1 MPNFTVDQIRT
12 IMDQTENIRSMSVI
26 AHVDHGKSTLT
37 DSLICK
43 AGIISSKQAGD
54 ARFTDTR
61 ADEQERGVTIKSTGV
76 SLYFEH
82 DSDDGKGM
90 TPHLINLIDSP
101 GHVDFSSEVTA
112 ALRITDGAMV
122 VVDCIEGCAVQTETV
137 LRQSL
142 AERVKPVLFVNKVD
156 RCILELQME
165 PEEMYSKFRKA
176 VEDVNV
182 IIATYNDD
190 LMGDVMV
197 GPEKGTVAFGSG
209 LHGWGFNVERFAK
222 IYAAKM
228 GVDKEKM
235 MKRLWGD
242 SFFNAKKKTWTNVQ
256 QPEGCDKP
264 LERAFCQFIMTPIN
278 QLMTAIMND
287 NKEKYEKMMGTLGV
301 VLKGDE
307 KNLLGKPLMKRTMQ
321 IWINA
326 ADTLL
331 AMIVSKLPSPQKA
344 QKYRVENLYEGPMD
358 DEAANA
364 MRACDKNSGLM
375 MYVSKMV
382 PTSDKGRFYAFGRV
396 FAGTIATGQKVRIQG
411 PHYKPGSKEDL
422 NIKSI
427 QRTVLMMGRT
437 TEQIV
442 DVPCGNTVA
451 LVGVDQFLLKSG
463 TLTTFETACN
473 IADMKYS
480 VSPVVK
486 VSVRP
491 KDGKDLPK
499 MVEGLKKLSKSDPL
513 VVCTIEESGEHVI
526 AGCGEL
532 HVEICLKDLREE
544 YAQCDFTVGDP
555 VVSYRETV
563 TADSKTTALA
573 KSPNKHNRLYLT
585 AHKMTEELCKDIEDG
600 KCGPKAD
607 PKERAKLYK
616 EKHGFDDNEA
626 RKIWCWGPET
636 EGANMVTDVTQGVQY
651 INEIKEHVN
660 SAFQWATK
668 EGPLAEENMRGILY
682 RVQDVTLHTDSI
694 HRGAGQI
701 MPPTRRACFAAE
713 MLAEPT
719 LQEPIFL
726 VEITCPQE
734 AMSGVYACMN
744 LRRGCVFEEN
754 PREGTPLIQV
764 KAHLPVA
771 ESFGFVAALRQQ
783 TSGQAFP
790 QCVFDHWD
798 DLQMGSYNSAGTKL
812 NDLLLAIRK
821 RKNIKVEIPA
831 LGDYLDKL

>member
-1 MPNFTVDQIRT
+1 MPNFTVEQIRT
-12 IMDQTENIRSMSVI
+12 IMDKTEDIRSMSVI

-43 AGIISSKQAGD
+43 AGIISAKQAGD

-82 DSDDGKGM
+82 EEEEGKS
-90 TPHLINLIDSP
+90 TAHLINLIDSP

-137 LRQSL
+137 LRQAL
-142 AERVKPVLFVNKVD
+142 AERVRPCLFVNKVD

-165 PEEMYSKFRKA
+165 PEDMYGRFRKA
-176 VEDVNV
+176 IEDVNV
-182 IIATYNDD
+182 IIATYNDE
-190 LMGDVMV
+190 LMGDNQV

-242 SFFNAKKKTWTNVQ
+242 SFFNAKKKTWTNVM
-256 QPEGCDKP
+256 QPEGCTDP
-264 LERAFCQFIMTPIN
+264 LPRAFCQFIMTPIN
-278 QLMTAIMND
+278 QLMRAIMND
-287 NKEKYEKMMGTLGV
+287 DKEKYEKMMGTLGIT
-301 VLKGDE
+301 LKGDDRQ
-307 KNLLGKPLMKRTMQ
+307 LTGKPLMKRTMQ

-331 AMIVSKLPSPQKA
+331 SMIVTKLPSPKKA

-364 MRACDKNSGLM
+364 IRNCDPKGPVM

-396 FAGTIATGQKVRIQG
+396 FSGTIATGQKVRIQG
-411 PHYKPGSKEDL
+411 PHFKPGGKEDL
-422 NIKSI
+422 NIKNI

-437 TEQIV
+437 TEQV
-442 DVPCGNTVA
+442 ADVPCGNTVA
-451 LVGVDQFLLKSG
+451 LVGVDQYILKSG
-463 TLTTFETACN
+463 TITTIEDCHN

-486 VSVRP
+486 VAVKP

-499 MVEGLKKLSKSDPL
+499 LVEGLKKLSKSDPL
-513 VVCTIEESGEHVI
+513 VVCTTEESGEHVI

-532 HVEICLKDLREE
+532 HVEICLKDLRDE
-544 YAQCDFTVGDP
+544 YAQCEFTVSDP

-563 TADSKTTALA
+563 NETSGQTCLA
-573 KSPNKHNRLYLT
+573 KSPNKHNRIYLT
-585 AHKMTEELCKDIEDG
+585 AEPMSDELCALIEDG
-600 KCGPKAD
+600 KLGPKAEA
-607 PKERAKLYK
+607 KERARTLRDKF
-616 EKHGFDDNEA
+616 EWSDNDA

-636 EGANMVTDVTQGVQY
+636 DGANVVVDSTTAIQY
-651 INEIKEHVN
+651 LLEIKEHVT
-660 SAFQWATK
+660 SAFQWTTK
-668 EGPLAEENMRGILY
+668 EGPLCEENMRGI
-682 RVQDVTLHTDSI
+682 RFNIMDCTLHTDAI

-701 MPPTRRACFAAE
+701 MPPTRRCCFAAE
-713 MLAEPT
+713 MTAKPT
-719 LQEPIFL
+719 LQEPVFL
-726 VEITCPQE
+726 VEITCPQD
-734 AMSGVYACMN
+734 AMSGVYNCMN

-754 PREGTPLIQV
+754 PREGTPLVQV

-771 ESFGFVAALRQQ
+771 ESFGFVAALRQA

-790 QCVFDHWD
+790 QCVFDHWENLTGD
-798 DLQMGSYNSAGTKL
+798 CMQEGSKMQELVLGV
-812 NDLLLAIRK
+812 RK
-821 RKNIKVEIPA
+821 RKNIKVEMPK